1 MSEQTANPTN
11 TYTIPSVSITTART
25 GASSKANA
33 MGMRAMQE
41 RAYAKRG
48 EQYLLIKSPPAS
60 GKSRALMFIALDKLN
75 NQGLKQA
82 IVVVPERSIGS
93 SFADEPLSQFGFM
106 SDWQVLPQWNLCNA
120 PGVDEVKVDKSKV
133 KAVGTFLASA
143 DKVLVCTHATF
154 RFAVEEL
161 GIQAFDDRL
170 IAIDEFHHVS
180 SHPDNVLGSQL
191 GALIARDK
199 VHMVAMTG
207 SYFRGDSEAV
217 LSPADEARF
226 ETVTYTYYEQ
236 LNGYQWLKSLD
247 IGYFFYT
254 GPYVDAVGKVLDP
267 ALKTIVHI
275 PNVNARESLKDK
287 QREVDEIMHGMGEW
301 KGIDPATGFHL
312 VLARDGRTLKVADL
326 VDDNDQAK
334 RSRIL
339 TALKDPAQKNNRS
352 HVDVIIAL
360 GMAKE
365 GFDWIWCEHAL
376 TIGYRSSLTEIV
388 QIIGRATRDAE
399 GKERSRFTNLIAEPT
414 ADQTAVAEA
423 VNDMLKAISAS
434 LLMEQ
439 VLAPRYEF
447 TPKNMGPKDGFD
459 YGDDGDDG
467 YKDGGHNIGVNKD
480 TGQIHVEI
488 NGLTTPQTPEATR
501 ICKEDLNEVVTSFLQ
516 DKTTLERGLFDKE
529 NTLPEELTQLRM
541 GKIVRERY
549 PDLSDTDQEAIRQ
562 HAIAA
567 MNITQQAKLALSM
580 ADANGG
586 DVAQG
591 STALI
596 DGVRKFVNV
605 RDLDI
610 DLIDRI
616 NPFDA
621 AYAVLAKAM
630 DEKSLRQVQAAIA
643 AKKVS
648 IPEEEAR
655 DLSKRALQFKNERG
669 RLPDIN
675 SADAWEKRMAEGV
688 AAFARYRAQAKA
700 AQVQGEP
707 SNG

>member
-1 MSEQTANPTN
+1 
-11 TYTIPSVSITTART
+11 
-25 GASSKANA
+25 
-33 MGMRAMQE
+33 MQE
-41 RAYAKRG
+41 LAYAKRG

-75 NQGLKQA
+75 NQGLQQA
-82 IVVVPERSIGS
+82 MVVVPERSIGG
-93 SFADEPLSQFGFM
+93 SFADEPLSQHGFNW
-106 SDWQVLPQWNLCNA
+106 DWQVAPQWNLCNA
-120 PGVDEVKVDKSKV
+120 PGIDEPRMAKSKV
-133 KAVGTFLASA
+133 DAVRAFLGSI

-161 GIQAFDDRL
+161 GIEAFDNRL

-180 SHPDNVLGSQL
+180 SNPDNKLGSQL
-191 GALIARDK
+191 SALINRDK
-199 VHMVAMTG
+199 VHLVAMTG

-217 LSPADEARF
+217 LGHAEEAKF
-226 ETVTYTYYEQ
+226 ETVTYTYYQQ
-236 LNGYQWLKSLD
+236 LNGYRWLKSLH

-254 GPYVDAVGKVLDP
+254 GRYVDAVAKVLDP
-267 ALKTIVHI
+267 QLKTIVHI

-287 QREVDEIMHGMGEW
+287 EREVNEIMSSLDDW
-301 KGIDPATGFHL
+301 KGVDPATGFHL
-312 VLARDGRTLKVADL
+312 IKAKDGRMLKVADL
-326 VDDNDQAK
+326 VDDSDAAR
-334 RSRIL
+334 RSKVL
-339 TALKDPAQKNNRS
+339 SALKDPVQKNNRD

-399 GKERSRFTNLIAEPT
+399 GKERSRFTNLIAEP
-414 ADQTAVAEA
+414 AAEQAAVAEA

-447 TPKNMGPKDGFD
+447 TPKHIGPKEGFD
-459 YGDDGDDG
+459 YGEEG
-467 YKDGGHNIGVNKD
+467 YKSDGHNVGVNKY

-488 NGLTTPQTPEATR
+488 NGLTTPGSREATR
-501 ICKEDLNEVVTSFLQ
+501 ICKEDLNEVVTNFLQ
-516 DKTTLERGLFDKE
+516 HKTVLERGLFDKE

-549 PDLSDTDQEAIRQ
+549 PDLSEADQEAIRQ

-567 MNITQQAKLALSM
+567 MNITQQAKLALAQ
-580 ADANGG
+580 ADANDDGMP
-586 DVAQG
+586 QG
-591 STALI
+591 STALL

-630 DEKSLRQVQAAIA
+630 DEKSLRQVQASIA

-648 IPEEEAR
+648 LPEDEAR
-655 DLSKRALQFKNERG
+655 ELAKRALQFKNERG

-688 AAFARYRAQAKA
+688 AALARYRAQAKA
-700 AQVQGEP
+700 AQASGD
-707 SNG
+707 SRNG